1 MTDTATPPSGPKR
14 HKFGPSPARG
24 RLVKGG
30 PPDAKVR
37 PCLTCGK
44 PFPSEG
50 PGNRTCNHCR
60 RRDASP
66 YEPG

>member
-1 MTDTATPPSGPKR
+1 MTDTVAAKKHPG
-14 HKFGPSPARG
+14 FGPQPRRG

-30 PPDAKVR
+30 SPGATVR

-50 PGNRTCNHCR
+50 PGNRMCNPCR
-60 RRDASP
+60 QRDASP
-66 YEPG
+66 FEPG

>member
-1 MTDTATPPSGPKR
+1 VSDQPPVPKKR
-14 HKFGPSPARG
+14 PGFGPQPARG

-30 PPDAKVR
+30 SPGATIR

-50 PGNRTCNHCR
+50 PGNRMCKDCR
-60 RRDASP
+60 NRADGVSP
-66 YEPG
+66 YEL